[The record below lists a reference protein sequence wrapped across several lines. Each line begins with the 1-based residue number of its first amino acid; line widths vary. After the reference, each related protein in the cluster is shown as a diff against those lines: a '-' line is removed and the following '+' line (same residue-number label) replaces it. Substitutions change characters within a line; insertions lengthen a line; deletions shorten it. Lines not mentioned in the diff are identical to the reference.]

1 MANLVTPEGI
11 TVCLGRHYAMVEKGR
26 EKGTWWRLDE
36 LFHDGTEHR
45 VRASRKHPAGRVHRT
60 FPPAI
65 FGLVVREEYTRVRL
79 IINRLHHVWQKIDEG
94 VYMGALALIPLAF
107 FEAYHGGEV
116 TRQLLTYL
124 FG

>member
-11 TVCLGRHYAMVEKGR
+11 TVYLGRHYAMIEKGR

-45 VRASRKHPAGRVHRT
+45 VRASRRHAAGRVHRT
-60 FPPAI
+60 FPPAA
-65 FGLVVREEYTRVRL
+65 FGLIVREELTRLRL
-79 IINRLHHVWQKIDEG
+79 LLNRLHHLWQTIDEG
-94 VYMGALALIPLAF
+94 VVMGTLALVPLAL

-116 TRQLLTYL
+116 TREVIHYL